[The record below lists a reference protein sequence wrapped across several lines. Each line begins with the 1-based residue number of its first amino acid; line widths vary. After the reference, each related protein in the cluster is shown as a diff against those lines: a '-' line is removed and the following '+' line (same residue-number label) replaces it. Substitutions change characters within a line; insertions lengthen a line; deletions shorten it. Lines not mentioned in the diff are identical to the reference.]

1 MSVRWSPK
9 RIAYLAVG
17 LVIVIGWIIAYRW
30 DGAQTTAVAAR
41 TVRAGAPLLL
51 GALCGVIGERSGVF
65 NIGIEGQ
72 MLFAAFTG
80 FMAAS
85 YSGSLLLGMAAGLVG
100 AMLLGLF
107 LAWSAVTLKMDQI
120 IAGTVINIF
129 ALGATNFY
137 YVQGRTMPSFPE
149 WSIPGLRDLPI
160 LGKMLFVNGPLT
172 FVALVAPF
180 VIYVALFKTRWGLRT
195 RAVGEHPGAADTVG
209 VNVIKKRYINLV
221 LAAGFSGLAGLHL
234 LQSASAFNRGM
245 SNGLGFIALAVMII
259 GRWHPFGALGGALL
273 FGFFIALQSQLQFNE
288 ALDIPPQFFGMI
300 PYLLTIVVL
309 AVAGIKAR
317 PPAAGGQ
324 PYEKEA

>member
-1 MSVRWSPK
+1 MNIEWTRK
-9 RIAYLAVG
+9 RVLLLAVG
-17 LVIVIGWIIAYRW
+17 VVIVVGWILAYRW
-30 DGAQTTAVAAR
+30 DGGQTTAVASR

-85 YSGSLLLGMAAGLVG
+85 YSGSLLVGMAAGLAG

-107 LAWSAVTLKMDQI
+107 LAWTAVTLKMDQI

-129 ALGATNFY
+129 ALGATTFY
-137 YVQGRTMPSFPE
+137 YVQGRTMPAFPE
-149 WSIPGLRDLPI
+149 WSVPGLSELP
-160 LGKMLFVNGPLT
+160 LVGKMLFQHGPLT
-172 FVALVAPF
+172 FLALVAPF
-180 VIYVALFKTRWGLRT
+180 VVYVALFKTRWGLRT

-209 VNVIKKRYINLV
+209 VNVIKMRYVNLII
-221 LAAGFSGLAGLHL
+221 AAGLAGFAGMHL

-245 SNGLGFIALAVMII
+245 TNGAGFIALAVMII
-259 GRWHPFGALGGALL
+259 GRWHPFGAFAGALL
-273 FGFFIALQSQLQFNE
+273 FGFFIALQSQLQFE
-288 ALDIPPQFFGMI
+288 QALDIPPQFFGMI
-300 PYLLTIVVL
+300 PYILTIVVL
-309 AVAGIKAR
+309 AVAGLNAR

-324 PYEKEA
+324 PYEKEG